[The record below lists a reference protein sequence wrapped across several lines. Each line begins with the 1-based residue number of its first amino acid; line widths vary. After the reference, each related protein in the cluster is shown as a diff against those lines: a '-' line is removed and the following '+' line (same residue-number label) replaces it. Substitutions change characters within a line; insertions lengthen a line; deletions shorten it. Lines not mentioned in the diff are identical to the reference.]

1 MLLNSILAGI
11 LSIKYFILG
20 SVLAALAMSGLL
32 LTIGSRR
39 KKGLSVFGWQAV
51 FFNLTGVK
59 CFLLSLLVSQ
69 MIFVVTGAL
78 FNTKVTPV
86 TGGVFVMM
94 TLAACALERKAAG
107 LVEQIVFTVMA
118 LAALTAGNLLRDF
131 MADTGFSF
139 YMLTVY
145 ILLLVFEIQYALYHL
160 VKGLERMTAADGR

>member
-1 MLLNSILAGI
+1 
-11 LSIKYFILG
+11 
-20 SVLAALAMSGLL
+20 
-32 LTIGSRR
+32 
-39 KKGLSVFGWQAV
+39 
-51 FFNLTGVK
+51 
-59 CFLLSLLVSQ
+59 
-69 MIFVVTGAL
+69 
-78 FNTKVTPV
+78 
-86 TGGVFVMM
+86 MM